1 VPAPAALAILLG
13 FDAALVTGFA
23 LWSLGLKGAVAL
35 LAVGLV
41 AKVRLRARA
50 RTQPYRARARA
61 RARVST
67 PTPTLTLTL
76 TLTLTPTLTSPS
88 PRPGAPGQGLRG
100 GT

>member
-1 VPAPAALAILLG
+1 MPAPAALAILLG

-50 RTQPYRARARA
+50 RTQPSRARA
-61 RARVST
+61 RARVRVGTAGLESAA
-67 PTPTLTLTL
+67 
-76 TLTLTPTLTSPS
+76 
-88 PRPGAPGQGLRG
+88 GAPQWPHPSQVVMQ
-100 GT
+100 